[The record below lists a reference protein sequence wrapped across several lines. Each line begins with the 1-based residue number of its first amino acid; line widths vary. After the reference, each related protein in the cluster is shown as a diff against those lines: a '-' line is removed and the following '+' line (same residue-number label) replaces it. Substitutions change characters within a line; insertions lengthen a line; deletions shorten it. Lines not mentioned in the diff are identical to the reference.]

1 MNLNPELKKVISRIE
16 TLRSQIEECRDDLN
30 DLWVEDILDAQHSIW
45 SMDTAIEQLD
55 GAVTE
60 IAEEIE
66 SKEQRPVISLDAH
79 YPH

>member
-1 MNLNPELKKVISRIE
+1 MNPELRKVLSRIE
-16 TLRSQIEECRDDLN
+16 TLRSQLEECRDDLN

-45 SMDTAIEQLD
+45 SMDTAMEQLE

-66 SKEQRPVISLDAH
+66 SKQQRPVISLDAF

>member
-1 MNLNPELKKVISRIE
+1 MSLNPELKKVISRIE

-45 SMDTAIEQLD
+45 SMDTAMEQLE

-66 SKEQRPVISLDAH
+66 SKEQRPVISLDAF

>member
-1 MNLNPELKKVISRIE
+1 MNPDLRKVLSRIE
-16 TLRSQIEECRDDLN
+16 TLRSQLEECRDDLN

-45 SMDTAIEQLD
+45 SMDTAMEQLE

-66 SKEQRPVISLDAH
+66 SKEQRPVISLDAF

>member
-1 MNLNPELKKVISRIE
+1 MSLNPELKKVISRIE

-45 SMDTAIEQLD
+45 SMDTAMEQLE

-66 SKEQRPVISLDAH
+66 SKQQRPVISLDAF